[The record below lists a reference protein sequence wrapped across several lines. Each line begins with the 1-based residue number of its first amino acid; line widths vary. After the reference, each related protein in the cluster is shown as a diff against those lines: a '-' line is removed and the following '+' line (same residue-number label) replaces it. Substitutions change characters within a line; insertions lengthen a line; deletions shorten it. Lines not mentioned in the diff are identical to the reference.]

1 MSANVDDNIVYGTSQ
16 PILVED
22 GAHATVSGSSNW
34 LQTGAAAVGLS
45 GSLFGT
51 APGFANAAMD
61 DFTLAPASAC
71 IGAADTNIGGLPT
84 AEYYE
89 NEVVTRMYRVRA
101 SALDLGAFEHTTTG
115 AGIGPYGSDGGITSP
130 GDASTGGPLD
140 AEASGD
146 SSTGVGNESDSSPG
160 GGAGTGAVDGG
171 GSSGSAGSSSGGP
184 GSGATPGGNNSSGGC
199 GCHAGSDAEPSGL
212 AAAWA
217 LALGAALARSR
228 RKRRA

>member
-1 MSANVDDNIVYGTSQ
+1 
-16 PILVED
+16 
-22 GAHATVSGSSNW
+22 
-34 LQTGAAAVGLS
+34 
-45 GSLFGT
+45 
-51 APGFANAAMD
+51 MD

-184 GSGATPGGNNSSGGC
+184 GSGATPGGNTPPAAADAMPGRTQNR
-199 GCHAGSDAEPSGL
+199 AGSRPHGPSRSAPRSPDPGASAAPEGGL
-212 AAAWA
+212 ALRARYRPGDLPQPWPHRAAA
-217 LALGAALARSR
+217 GGIEGPS
-228 RKRRA
+228 